1 MENFLD
7 FSGLSHYTEKIKA
20 YFANL
25 LNNKVDKVSGKEL
38 STNDLTNA
46 LKQNYDSAYSH
57 STSTHAPANA
67 EKNTIVTVKQNGKNL
82 TPDDNRIVDLGTV
95 LTGGEQTSTSAE
107 DGGSN
112 VYTFSDGSTIT
123 VRNGSKGTNG
133 TNGVTPTIKAAAGTN
148 IESVGTPTVTAA
160 TSGATTTFTFD
171 NLKGAKGDKG
181 DAGTNATTTATAT
194 QSANGLMSKY
204 DKTKLDGVAE
214 NANKYT
220 HPTTSGNKHI
230 PSGGASGQILRWSAD
245 GTATWG
251 ADNNT
256 TYSNFVKSGTGAKAG
271 LVPAPST
278 TAGTTKYLRE
288 DGTWTT
294 PSVTNVSTC
303 NGGIS
308 YSDAQ
313 PSTLRTGMFWIGNTK

>member
-1 MENFLD
+1 MELPPI
-7 FSGLSHYTEKIKA
+7 IKA
-20 YFANL
+20 EA
-25 LNNKVDKVSGKEL
+25 
-38 STNDLTNA
+38 
-46 LKQNYDSAYSH
+46 
-57 STSTHAPANA
+57 
-67 EKNTIVTVKQNGKNL
+67 
-82 TPDDNRIVDLGTV
+82 
-95 LTGGEQTSTSAE
+95 GE
-107 DGGSN
+107 D
-112 VYTFSDGSTIT
+112 V
-123 VRNGSKGTNG
+123 
-133 TNGVTPTIKAAAGTN
+133 GV
-148 IESVGTPTVTAA
+148 VGTPTVTAS
-160 TSGATTTFTFD
+160 TSGNTTTFTFN

-181 DAGTNATTTATAT
+181 ESGTNATTTAVAT
-194 QSANGLMSKY
+194 QSTNGLMSKD
-204 DKTKLDGVAE
+204 DKTKIDGIAE

-230 PSGGASGQILRWSAD
+230 PSGGSSGQILRWSAD

-278 TAGTTKYLRE
+278 TDGTTKYLRE
-288 DGTWTT
+288 DGTWAT

-313 PSTLRTGMFWIGNTK
+313 PSTLRAGMFWIGNAK

>member
-1 MENFLD
+1 MADLLD
-7 FSGLSHYTEKIKA
+7 FVSLSHYTDKFKE

-25 LNNKVDKVSGKEL
+25 VSNKVDKVSGKAL
-38 STNDLTNA
+38 SENDLTNA
-46 LKQNYDSAYSH
+46 LKANYDAAY
-57 STSTHAPANA
+57 THAESAHAPNDA
-67 EKNTIVTVKQNGKNL
+67 EKNTIVKIKQNGIEL
-82 TPDDNRIVDLGTV
+82 IPDSTRVIDLGTV
-95 LTGGEQTSTSAE
+95 LTGGEQTSTSTI

-123 VRNGSKGTNG
+123 VKNGSKGSNG
-133 TNGVTPTIKAAAGTN
+133 TTPIIKAEAG
-148 IESVGTPTVTAA
+148 EDVGVVGTPTVTAS
-160 TSGATTTFTFD
+160 TSGNTTTFTFN

-181 DAGTNATTTATAT
+181 ESGTNATTTAVAT
-194 QSANGLMSKY
+194 QSTNGLMSKD
-204 DKTKLDGVAE
+204 DKTKIDGIAE

-230 PSGGASGQILRWSAD
+230 PSGGSSGQILRWSAD

-288 DGTWTT
+288 DGTWAT

-308 YSDAQ
+308 YSDAK
-313 PSTLRTGMFWIGNTK
+313 PSTLRAGMFWIGNAK